1 MDVARQQTAEPDTKR
16 HANPSRPWT
25 LRIGKKARR
34 SINRLVARYSLVP
47 VEPVLDPAAFPWLK
61 ELEEAAPQIQA
72 EADRLLRHLDGVPP
86 INVMSPDHQ
95 RIAGDGGWRS
105 FFMMGYGYK
114 IEGNWSRCPDTAR
127 ALEKVPGLVTALF
140 SILQPGMHIARHKG
154 VTKGI
159 LVTHL
164 GLRVPKEGDRCRMEV
179 GGVDVRWREG
189 GTVVFDDTFP
199 HEVWNDTDEHRV
211 ILLVQFKRPMR
222 LIGRIVSNLFIW
234 GVRHSPYIQDARRNV
249 GYWEQRLAQSEASLS
264 D

>member
-1 MDVARQQTAEPDTKR
+1 MDVASQQTAQPSPQR
-16 HANPSRPWT
+16 HSNLPRPWI
-25 LRIGKKARR
+25 LRAGKKARR
-34 SINRLVARYSLVP
+34 SVNRLLARYSLVP
-47 VEPVLDPAAFPWLK
+47 LEPVLDPANFPWLK
-61 ELEEAAPQIQA
+61 ELERAAPEIRA
-72 EADRLLRHLDGVPP
+72 EAEYLLRHLDGVPP

-105 FFMMGYGYK
+105 FFLMGYGYK
-114 IEGNWSRCPDTAR
+114 VDSNWSRCPATAR
-127 ALEKVPGLVTALF
+127 ALENVPGLVTALF

-159 LVTHL
+159 LATHL
-164 GLRVPKEGDRCRMEV
+164 ALRVPQDGERCRMDV
-179 GGVDVRWREG
+179 GGTIVHWHEG
-189 GTVVFDDTFP
+189 RTVVFDDTYP

-211 ILLVQFKRPMR
+211 ILLVQFRRPLR